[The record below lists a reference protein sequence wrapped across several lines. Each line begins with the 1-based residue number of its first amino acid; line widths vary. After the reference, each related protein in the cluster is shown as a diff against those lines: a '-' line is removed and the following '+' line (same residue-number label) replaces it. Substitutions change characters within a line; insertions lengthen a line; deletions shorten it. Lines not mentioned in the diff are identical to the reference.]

1 VNVAA
6 TFRSRLTGEPGAG
19 APGDANEKVA
29 PMGVQQWS
37 EDTLVVRLMNDP
49 ELSDDM
55 SEVRDRLKGVCCD
68 VVLDL
73 SDLGLLT
80 SSGISKLL
88 RLRKHQVEGGRRLVL
103 CSPQDKVWSVLLAT
117 GLDALFEFAETV
129 SEALARL
136 QTDKA

>member
-1 VNVAA
+1 MAI
-6 TFRSRLTGEPGAG
+6 
-19 APGDANEKVA
+19 
-29 PMGVQQWS
+29 QQWN
-37 EDTLVVRLMNDP
+37 EETLVVRLADDP

-55 SEVRDRLKGVCCD
+55 AEVRDRLKGVCCD

-88 RLRKHQVEGGRRLVL
+88 RLRKYQVEGGRRLVL

-129 SEALARL
+129 SDALARL
-136 QTDKA
+136 QSEKA

>member
-1 VNVAA
+1 MAI
-6 TFRSRLTGEPGAG
+6 
-19 APGDANEKVA
+19 
-29 PMGVQQWS
+29 QQWN
-37 EDTLVVRLMNDP
+37 EETLVVRLADDP

-55 SEVRDRLKGVCCD
+55 AEVRDRLKGVCCD

-88 RLRKHQVEGGRRLVL
+88 RLRKYQVEGGRRLVL
-103 CSPQDKVWSVLLAT
+103 CSPQDKVWGVLLAT

-136 QTDKA
+136 QSEKA

>member
-1 VNVAA
+1 MAI
-6 TFRSRLTGEPGAG
+6 
-19 APGDANEKVA
+19 
-29 PMGVQQWS
+29 QQWS

-55 SEVRDRLKGVCCD
+55 DEVRDRLKGVCCD

-88 RLRKHQVEGGRRLVL
+88 RLRKYQVEGGRRLVL
-103 CSPQDKVWSVLLAT
+103 CSPQDKVWGVLLAT

-129 SEALARL
+129 SDALARL

>member
-1 VNVAA
+1 MAI
-6 TFRSRLTGEPGAG
+6 
-19 APGDANEKVA
+19 
-29 PMGVQQWS
+29 QQWS
-37 EDTLVVRLMNDP
+37 EDTLVVRLADDP

-55 SEVRDRLKGVCCD
+55 SEVRDRLKGVCRD

-103 CSPQDKVWSVLLAT
+103 CSPRDKVWSVLLAT

-136 QTDKA
+136 QSEKT

>member
-1 VNVAA
+1 MAI
-6 TFRSRLTGEPGAG
+6 
-19 APGDANEKVA
+19 
-29 PMGVQQWS
+29 QQWN
-37 EDTLVVRLMNDP
+37 EDTLVVRLADDP
-49 ELSDDM
+49 DLSDDM

-103 CSPQDKVWSVLLAT
+103 CSPQDKVWGVLLAT

-129 SEALARL
+129 SDALARL
-136 QTDKA
+136 QSEKA